1 MHTTCYLVRARTP
14 LSHMCVCTSHLY
26 IMKFVVHFSTLHI
39 PYYLQIYQVYVQRC
53 TSHFCSLRSVFLLW
67 TKIFT
72 TTWES
77 LKKTFAANTTARKLQ
92 LRQCL
97 YQTMVV
103 SDYNVKIRSICDL
116 LGSINLNVD
125 EDEMVQVCLSGLAQ

>member
-1 MHTTCYLVRARTP
+1 MHTTCYLVHARTP

-39 PYYLQIYQVYVQRC
+39 PYYLQIYQVHVQRC

-72 TTWES
+72 TTCGE
-77 LKKTFAANTTARKLQ
+77 LKCQRNQAKDSKHLFNIVGNLLLINVLEIGRNKDFHSKRQNTTIIL
-92 LRQCL
+92 
-97 YQTMVV
+97 
-103 SDYNVKIRSICDL
+103 SSIPK
-116 LGSINLNVD
+116 
-125 EDEMVQVCLSGLAQ
+125 M